1 MGSYPSEPASN
12 ESIAVRHEKALQVQ
26 RKRRR
31 YRVRNRVRRDS
42 TRPRLSVFRSV
53 QNIYCQVIDD
63 ETGTTLAAA
72 STVDKD
78 IKSEIKYGG
87 NKTAAQAVG
96 KAIAERAK
104 AAGVTAV
111 AFDRG
116 NYKYHGRV
124 AALADAAREAGL
136 QL

>member
-1 MGSYPSEPASN
+1 M
-12 ESIAVRHEKALQVQ
+12 
-26 RKRRR
+26 
-31 YRVRNRVRRDS
+31 
-42 TRPRLSVFRSV
+42 
-53 QNIYCQVIDD
+53 QNIYCQIIDD
-63 ETGTTLAAA
+63 ASGRTLAAA
-72 STVDKD
+72 SSVDAD
-78 IKSEIKYGG
+78 VKSEVKYGG

-104 AAGVTAV
+104 AAGVSSV

-124 AALADAAREAGL
+124 AALAEAAREAGL

>member
-1 MGSYPSEPASN
+1 
-12 ESIAVRHEKALQVQ
+12 VKHEKSLRIQ

-31 YRVRNRVRRDS
+31 FRVRNRIKRDS

-63 ETGTTLAAA
+63 ATGATLASA
-72 STVDKD
+72 SSVDKD
-78 IKSEIKYGG
+78 LKSEIKYGG

-104 AAGVTAV
+104 AAGIEAV

>member
-1 MGSYPSEPASN
+1 
-12 ESIAVRHEKALQVQ
+12 VRHEKVLQAQ
-26 RKRRR
+26 RTRRR
-31 YRVRNRVRRDS
+31 YRVRNRVKRDS
-42 TRPRLSVFRSV
+42 TRARLSVFRSV

-63 ETGTTLAAA
+63 ETGTTLASA
-72 STVDKD
+72 SSIDKD

-96 KAIAERAK
+96 KLLAERAL
-104 AAGVTAV
+104 AAGVTTV

-136 QL
+136 KL